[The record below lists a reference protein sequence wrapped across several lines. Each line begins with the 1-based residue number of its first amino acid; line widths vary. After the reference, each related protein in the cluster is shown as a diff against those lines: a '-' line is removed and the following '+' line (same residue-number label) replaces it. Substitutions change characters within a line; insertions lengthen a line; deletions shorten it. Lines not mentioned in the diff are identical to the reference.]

1 VAAPP
6 APPPPARQEPP
17 ARIGPALVL
26 FAVLLVALMN
36 LGGLAGWNAGLLD
49 GRLVDP
55 DSYLRLLT
63 ILELREGAPWF
74 EDVTPRLAAP
84 EGLVNQWT
92 RPLDLL
98 VLLPALAIEALA
110 GLPAREAL
118 VWSGILVSPLTHVAA
133 ILAAAWAAGIA
144 WGGRAPWYA
153 ALVMAGTPAVATY
166 SALGRPDHHGL
177 IIALLT
183 LGLGAALR
191 AAMPGGRARDAALA
205 GAAFGLATWSG
216 PEALIVAVP
225 ALAAFGLAA
234 LLAEDGRALARRGLA
249 CSLGLAAAC
258 AIGIAAEH
266 RPAAWLVAEYDR
278 LSVHHLGLALLAGAV
293 FAVAAAAGARPRPM
307 RAALSGAAGLAAF
320 AALLALFPGTLRGP
334 LANADAAYLALFHPT
349 IQENQPL
356 PPFGP
361 GDPWEAAIYIA
372 GGAPLGLLALWLAL
386 PGWRRDG
393 RWPAALVLALPLL
406 AGLAATFGARR
417 FGMDLAPPAAIAAAG
432 LVGLVLQARRP
443 RSEALRASLAT
454 LLFFGALAVP
464 FLGLRAQEAPGSTAV
479 RAEATA
485 RCDWT
490 AMGRW
495 LGAARPGVAPGAP
508 APVLIASDVFEGPE
522 LAWRTPYRVV
532 ATPHHRAGPAIEDT
546 LGFFAA
552 TDPEAARAIA
562 ARRQVALVLACVA
575 RGAEA
580 IPAGS
585 LAALLRDGAPP
596 PWLAPVALPPGLSG
610 FRLLEVVR

>member
-1 VAAPP
+1 VDGPPRPTPP
-6 APPPPARQEPP
+6 APQEPP

-36 LGGLAGWNAGLLD
+36 LGGLAGWNAQLLD

-55 DSYLRLLT
+55 DSYLRLVT

-74 EDVTPRLAAP
+74 EDLTPRLGAP

-98 VLLPALAIEALA
+98 VLLPALAIEGIA
-110 GLPAREAL
+110 GLPPREAL
-118 VWSGILVSPLTHVAA
+118 VWSGILVSPVTHVAA

-177 IIALLT
+177 IIALVT

-191 AAMPGGRARDAALA
+191 AVLPGGRTRDAVLA

-216 PEALIVAVP
+216 PEALIVAMP

-234 LLAEDGRALARRGLA
+234 LLAEDGRPLARQGLA
-249 CSLGLAAAC
+249 CSLGMAAAC
-258 AIGIAAEH
+258 ALGIVVEH

-293 FAVAAAAGARPRPM
+293 FAVAASVGTRPRAP
-307 RAALSGAAGLAAF
+307 RAVLAGGAGLAALV
-320 AALLALFPGTLRGP
+320 ALVLLFPGTLRGP

-361 GDPWEAAIYIA
+361 GDPWEVAIYIA

-386 PGWRRDG
+386 PAWRRDG
-393 RWPAALVLALPLL
+393 RWPAALVLAVPLL

-417 FGMDLAPPAAIAAAG
+417 FAMDLAPSAAIAAAG

-443 RSEALRASLAT
+443 RSEALRAGLAT
-454 LLFFGALAVP
+454 LLFFGALSVP
-464 FLGLRAQEAPGSTAV
+464 FLGLRAQDTPGTTAV

-495 LGAARPGVAPGAP
+495 LDAARPGVAPGAP
-508 APVLIASDVFEGPE
+508 APILMASDVFEGPE
-522 LAWRTPYRVV
+522 LAWRTPYRLV

-546 LGFFAA
+546 FGFFAA
-552 TDPEAARAIA
+552 TDAEAARAIA
-562 ARRQVALVLACVA
+562 ARRQAALVLACVA
-575 RGAEA
+575 LGEGA
-580 IPAGS
+580 IPDGS
-585 LAALLRDGAPP
+585 LAAVLRDGTPP
-596 PWLAPVALPPGLSG
+596 PWLAPITLPEGLAG
-610 FRLLEVVR
+610 FRLFMVVR